1 MERRLAVARQEMEA
15 VEQFDYV
22 VLNRED
28 RLDDA
33 VGQIRAIIVAE
44 KQRVRPRRIAL

>member
-1 MERRLAVARQEMEA
+1 MES

-28 RLDDA
+28 HLDDA

-44 KQRVRPRRIAL
+44 KQRVNPRQISL